1 MTEKGQKY
9 YKGKKHHW
17 AFLLH
22 IFGFKKMFSDKSLNF
37 SFYPQDVTKNQIIYP
52 QDVTRNV

>member
-17 AFLLH
+17 AFLAKL
-22 IFGFKKMFSDKSLNF
+22 FKSQQNALK
-37 SFYPQDVTKNQIIYP
+37 
-52 QDVTRNV
+52 